1 MRRFILCVMV
11 CIAIV
16 FFTNAVNLFAQT
28 NKSEID
34 IVSLSIE
41 KTGGFF
47 VNRPETLVMIKLT
60 IDQDILKID
69 SKKSELIT
77 FVDDQGTNLLNKG
90 IKWRRAQSYFS
101 SGNENGIHFENT
113 EIDSNT
119 AMIPIGVTAIP
130 TRNSKT
136 IQIEANIT
144 LYCYPSENS
153 AKSTTDLLDLP
164 DVTGEIVFSGFT
176 AKIYDQG
183 TGSIGGVPLN
193 FFKVDTDAVI
203 DKMFFYDI
211 QERELKVLQYPGNF
225 EIESNIVSDIKKVKI
240 EYSAPV
246 IVEVPLDIKTGI
258 GI

>member
-1 MRRFILCVMV
+1 MRRFILCVKV
-11 CIAIV
+11 CIAIA
-16 FFTNAVNLFAQT
+16 FLTNAVNLFAQT

-34 IVSLSIE
+34 IVSLSI
-41 KTGGFF
+41 KKPVGSFF
-47 VNRPETLVMIKLT
+47 NKPETFVMIKVT

-77 FVDDQGTNLLNKG
+77 FADDQGTNLLNKG

-101 SGNENGIHFENT
+101 SGNENGIRFENI
-113 EIDSNT
+113 EIDANT

-130 TRNSKT
+130 TKNSKT
-136 IQIEANIT
+136 IQIEANLT
-144 LYCYPSENS
+144 LYCYPSEIS

-164 DVTGEIVFSGFT
+164 GVTGEIVFSDFT
-176 AKIYDQG
+176 AKFYGKG
-183 TGSIGGVPLN
+183 TGNIGGVPLN

-203 DKMFFYDI
+203 DKMYFYDI
-211 QERELKVLQYPGNF
+211 QEREIKVLQYPNNF
-225 EIESNIVSDIKKVKI
+225 EIESSIVSDIKKVKI